1 MRASP
6 GDSIE
11 RRACKYSTCSQGFQ
25 GERGSVWRQAQRQGS
40 SAWPGTDVGQTRY
53 RGSLRKAP
61 KRRRHSAVS
70 PGSLEVAIDRR
81 SPEEAEN
88 AITPLLL
95 KARGAVV
102 TGLERSSGIDIGRF
116 VISL

>member
-25 GERGSVWRQAQRQGS
+25 GEKGSVWRQAQRQGS

-70 PGSLEVAIDRR
+70 PGSLEVAIDRL
-81 SPEEAEN
+81 SPKEAED
-88 AITPLLL
+88 AIIPLL

-102 TGLERSSGIDIGRF
+102 TGLERSTGIDIGRF